1 MIPTIWHSGK
11 GNSMEI
17 RGCEGFGGKKGAMG
31 GTRDFLRHQ
40 KYSIG
45 YYNDVYCHCT
55 FVQTLECT
63 TPVVNPTL
71 IMDLE

>member
-1 MIPTIWHSGK
+1 MIPTIRHSGK

-45 YYNDVYCHCT
+45 YYNDGYLSLHICPNSRMYNSNSKPYINHG
-55 FVQTLECT
+55 
-63 TPVVNPTL
+63 P
-71 IMDLE
+71 